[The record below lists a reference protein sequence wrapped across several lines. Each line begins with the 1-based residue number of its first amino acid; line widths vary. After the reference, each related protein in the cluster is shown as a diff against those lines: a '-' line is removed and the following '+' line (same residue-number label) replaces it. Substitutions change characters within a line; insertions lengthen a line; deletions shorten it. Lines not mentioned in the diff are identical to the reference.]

1 MAVIFPIFKS
11 VFQKIKEANLT
22 EILLI
27 AVLVTIPIVGHATNS
42 IAIILFFLSACYK
55 FITNKKQFYFNKIS
69 LLLISL
75 YILFLCSLLWT
86 NNLGNTRAGLEQFL
100 SYLVLPIAFI
110 FNNDKQFNKE
120 KVINIFSLSLVIY
133 ALLCLIVGVV
143 NASKYSDISFLFYHK
158 LSGSLG
164 NLNAIYL
171 SVFISLGISF
181 FVTKKNKSKLEFLC
195 LIFLSL
201 FLVLL
206 SSKMVI
212 AITFITS
219 ILYFLRKRK
228 FKKLNLKS
236 AVLSIVILLV
246 IIPAGSNLFSRIKV
260 EFEKTEMNE
269 VLNTKDFGHSYIW
282 TGFGLRVFQAKAF
295 IEILKEK
302 KNIVLGSGLN
312 NSQDNLN
319 EKYKEY
325 NFYPG
330 FLNYNYHNQYMQ
342 IFAELGIVGLCLL
355 LLILLLILKE
365 AIINKD
371 YFLLSF
377 IILILVVSFT
387 ESFLWRQRGMV
398 FFITVS
404 LLLTK
409 REKYIN

>member
-1 MAVIFPIFKS
+1 MAAIFPIFKS
-11 VFQKIKEANLT
+11 VFQKIKKANLT

-27 AVLVTIPIVGHATNS
+27 TVLVTIPIVGHATNS
-42 IAIILFFLSACYK
+42 IAIILFFLLVCYK

-86 NNLGNTRAGLEQFL
+86 NNLGNTKSGLEQFL

-110 FNNDKQFNKE
+110 FNSDKQFNKE
-120 KVINIFSLSLVIY
+120 KVISIFSFSLVIY

-158 LSGSLG
+158 LSGGLG

-171 SVFISLGISF
+171 SAFISLAISF
-181 FVTKKNKSKLEFLC
+181 FLTKPNKSKLEFFS

-212 AITFITS
+212 AITLMTS
-219 ILYFLRKRK
+219 IFYFLKKRK
-228 FKKLNLKS
+228 FKKINLKS
-236 AVLSIVILLV
+236 VVLFIAVLLI
-246 IIPAGSNLFSRIKV
+246 IIPAASNLYSRIKV
-260 EFEKTEMNE
+260 EFEETKMEE
-269 VLNTKDFGHSYIW
+269 VLHKKDFGPVYLW
-282 TGFGLRVFQAKAF
+282 TGFGLRVFQTKAF

-342 IFAELGIVGLCLL
+342 IFAELGVVGLCLL
-355 LLILLLILKE
+355 LLIILFIFKE
-365 AIINKD
+365 AIIYKD

-409 REKYIN
+409 REQYIN